1 LELREVCGKRK
12 MSGCSVVGFGLAA
25 GGLLLAACGGSLP
38 PLRGQMVVG
47 RDAYALFVAG
57 GGPAGG
63 DLYAVHTQGGPAVQV
78 TFTTVGEMRPA
89 LSPDGSTV
97 AFLRGRSP
105 RDSTPGSLWVMSLQS
120 GTDRELELPRG
131 AGAPTRVGWGKD
143 GRTLVVRTEAG
154 LYGVNAPPAQ
164 PDARAVPPGDRAVAE
179 SSLAVLLGDPP
190 FARVVPCAE
199 PGALCVQGDTGA
211 PGLLARGAR
220 DPFRWGDD
228 SVAYFLGDRV
238 EIRPVGPGRA
248 RRLDLA
254 DTGSRPREMT
264 VFVGRPDGQ

>member
-1 LELREVCGKRK
+1 
-12 MSGCSVVGFGLAA
+12 MSGWRDSAVGLAT

-57 GGPAGG
+57 DGPGGG
-63 DLYAVHTQGGPAVQV
+63 DLYAVHTEGGPAVQV

-89 LSPDGSTV
+89 LSPDGSMV

-105 RDSTPGSLWVMSLQS
+105 RDSTPGSVWVMSLLS

-131 AGAPTRVGWGKD
+131 AGAPSEVAWARD
-143 GRTLVVRTEAG
+143 GRTLVVRAAAG
-154 LYGVNAPPAQ
+154 LYRLNAPPAR
-164 PDARAVPPGDRAVAE
+164 PEPRAVPPGERAAAE
-179 SSLAVLLGDPP
+179 STLAVLLGDPA

-211 PGLLARGAR
+211 PGLLAQDAR
-220 DPFRWGDD
+220 DPFRWGND

-238 EIRPVGPGRA
+238 EIRPLGPGRA
-248 RRLDLA
+248 RRLELA
-254 DTGSRPREMT
+254 QPPSGPREMT
-264 VFVGRPDGQ
+264 VFLGQGG